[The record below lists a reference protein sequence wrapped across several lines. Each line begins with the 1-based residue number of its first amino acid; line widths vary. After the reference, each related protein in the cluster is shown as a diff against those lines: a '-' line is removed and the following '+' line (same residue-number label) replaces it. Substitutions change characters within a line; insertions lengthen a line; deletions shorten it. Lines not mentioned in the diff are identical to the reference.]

1 VPGYTSSIRCSGYK
15 ISNLGAPTGAAE
27 ALRYGD
33 EGLVNHDALLNY
45 VASKH
50 LTLPA
55 AIAAVLTD
63 HTKAAHDALAINAD
77 QVDGEHAAAIVTDAR
92 VKAHFPDTLAA
103 IISDLPVAAWATI
116 FSSAFPVATVLSDHN
131 LAAHPLAIVPTMDDA
146 HVPDLNT
153 LSGFPATDPAAGTGG
168 LRTLGTGAQQAA
180 AGNHVHTLQEDI
192 SAEATPGTNDY
203 ATDDGYKWA
212 ANCSGASDVVLA
224 TISPTFDALSRA
236 VGAGFFFGH
245 AKEGD
250 HHKIRLYLGGVQVGE
265 SAYLVNKTCLRVAK
279 GQRALSGAQECK
291 VAIHNYDATPREY
304 GFHAELSGTWDKGA
318 TVVVGSVKP

>member
-1 VPGYTSSIRCSGYK
+1 MKVRQVALLSTLIIDIAKDWQGYK
-15 ISNLGAPTGAAE
+15 ITNLGAPTGAAE

-33 EGLVNHDALLNY
+33 EGLIDHDSLLNY

-63 HTKAAHDALAINAD
+63 HTKAVHDALAINAD

-103 IISDLPVAAWATI
+103 IISD
-116 FSSAFPVATVLSDHN
+116 HN

-153 LSGFPATDPAAGTGG
+153 LSGFPATDPVAGTGG

-180 AGNHVHTLQEDI
+180 AGNHTHTLT
-192 SAEATPGTNDY
+192 AEAQSVNKSAV
-203 ATDDGYKWA
+203 ATGNNQAEGYRLYPALGDSEELDPFITKT
-212 ANCSGASDVVLA
+212 D
-224 TISPTFDALSRA
+224 TFSALSRA
-236 VGAGFFFGH
+236 VAAAGFIG
-245 AKEGD
+245 KETVAD
-250 HHKIRLYLGGVQVGE
+250 NLKMRLYMGGVQVAETG
-265 SAYLVNKTCLRVAK
+265 YLGTSLGLKSVM
-279 GQRALSGAQECK
+279 GDRALSGSQTVKATIK
-291 VAIHNYDATPREY
+291 NYSATTRY
-304 GFHAELSGTWDKGA
+304 FWMYSYNTGT
-318 TVVVGSVKP
+318 TLQHPLLIVGSVAV